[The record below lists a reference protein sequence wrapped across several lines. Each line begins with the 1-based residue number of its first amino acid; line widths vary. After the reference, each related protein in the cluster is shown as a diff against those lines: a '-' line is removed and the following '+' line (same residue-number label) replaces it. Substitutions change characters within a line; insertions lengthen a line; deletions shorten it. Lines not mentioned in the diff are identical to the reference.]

1 MSTGPDQSA
10 QAPVSAPAA
19 ASPASAPP
27 EGSDML
33 NALRS
38 DRPTVREAA
47 VRQFID
53 DVTERTERMAPRM
66 LGAKAGRIDLD
77 PNSVII
83 SVLGRDLEKLVE
95 ASVDDRHLIAR
106 TLTAIRHRY
115 IDRLRARKDINPDSR
130 NASGDHTTFDTPA
143 SDDGPG
149 TIVADFEQSIA
160 EQEAN
165 TRLVTRLTLA
175 CKTDDER
182 TMVEQFLLK
191 AQPWSAIASQLG
203 KNETAAKVAFSRL
216 RQRLLETVMLP
227 LKPALAPDDWAIVQS
242 ICIDRRALPDAAAAV
257 AGTPKS
263 VLATFQTRILPALR
277 AEYGAAG
284 IESLIRLIGKI
295 RTE

>member
-10 QAPVSAPAA
+10 QT
-19 ASPASAPP
+19 PASDAP

-38 DRPTVREAA
+38 DRATVREAA

-53 DVTERTERMAPRM
+53 DVTERTERMAPKM
-66 LGAKAGRIDLD
+66 LGAKAGRVDLD

-115 IDRLRARKDINPDSR
+115 IDRLRARKDVNPHSR
-130 NASGDHTTFDTPA
+130 NASGDHTTFDTPG

-149 TIVADFEQSIA
+149 TIVADYEQSSA

-165 TRLVTRLTLA
+165 TRLVTRLALA
-175 CKTDDER
+175 CKSEDER

-203 KNETAAKVAFSRL
+203 KNETAAKVQFSRL

-227 LKPALAPDDWAIVQS
+227 LKPALAADDWAVVQA
-242 ICIDRRALPDAAAAV
+242 ICIDRRSLPDAAASV
-257 AGTPKS
+257 GGTPKS
-263 VLATFQTRILPALR
+263 VLTTFQERILPALR
-277 AEYGAAG
+277 TEYGAAG